1 MYFQKRSL
9 LPLLI
14 IIAAA
19 ILLSACQ
26 NNAAATATPAPAA
39 TVTQT
44 EVSQAPTP
52 EATTA
57 VAQATPKPAATAD
70 SGKMIFP
77 PKVAADFAVQDRP
90 DSSIGNADAPLTM
103 YEWCDYGY
111 PKCATYNN
119 EILPEITKKYVDTGK
134 LKIVHKEFPAAGG
147 DPSVVASMA
156 AQCAAK
162 QGKFQSMND
171 WLYKDSAWNTGDVP
185 GTIAAVK
192 AGAKDLG
199 LNTDDFNAC
208 IDNQEMLESV
218 KQDYF
223 DARDLELR
231 ELPGIVIGGHVIQT
245 GVDAQSLDTVIDAL
259 LQEQK
264 TGSLPETVITV
275 TPSPTPDTDFEPET
289 VAVMGSPDAPVTIT
303 EFTDYQCPF
312 CQRHA
317 LQTMPG
323 LKEYID
329 SGKVRYILKNFPL
342 TQIHPNAVIAGEAA
356 ECAGEQGKYWEMHD
370 KLFETQ
376 KQWEGNSDPLKVFK
390 GFAKELGMDEKAFE
404 TCVSSDRYKDKL
416 MADQQEGIN
425 AGVSGTPAFFING
438 QFLNGA
444 QPLDVFKQIIDKMLA
459 SGQ

>member
-1 MYFQKRSL
+1 MYFQKHFLS
-9 LPLLI
+9 PLLI
-14 IIAAA
+14 MVAAA

-26 NNAAATATPAPAA
+26 NNAPATATSTSVA
-39 TVTQT
+39 TSTPT
-44 EVSQAPTP
+44 EAVQAPTP
-52 EATTA
+52 EATA
-57 VAQATPKPAATAD
+57 HVPSTPEPAATAD

-77 PKVAADFAVQDRP
+77 PKVTADFAVQDRP
-90 DSSIGNADAPLTM
+90 DSSVGNADAPLTM

-162 QGKFQSMND
+162 QGQFKAMND
-171 WLYKDSAWNTGDVP
+171 WLYKDNAWSTGDVP

-192 AGAKDLG
+192 AGAKDLS

-208 IDNQEMLESV
+208 LDNQEMLESV

-275 TPSPTPDTDFEPET
+275 TPSPTPDTDFAPET

-317 LQTMPG
+317 SQTMPG

-342 TQIHPNAVIAGEAA
+342 TQIHPKAVIAGEAA

-370 KLFETQ
+370 KLFENQ
-376 KQWEGNSDPLKVFK
+376 KQWAESSDALKVFK
-390 GFAKELGMDEKAFE
+390 GFAKELGLDEKAFE

-416 MADQQEGIN
+416 MADQKEGVN
-425 AGVSGTPAFFING
+425 AGVSGTPAFFIND

-444 QPLDVFKQIIDKMLA
+444 QPLDVFKQIIDKILA